1 MSLKPD
7 TETKV
12 AAARKWPMRNY
23 NIFSLQG
30 DDSTDD
36 MDVVETMGLDPVVA
50 YTPDINVKAI
60 DKMRQEN
67 IANYLKE
74 GLSEETATK
83 LADTAAQATKAT
95 INALMRDQQIDFQI

>member
-1 MSLKPD
+1 MNLKPD
-7 TETKV
+7 TEAKV
-12 AAARKWPMRNY
+12 VAARKWPMRNY
-23 NIFSLQG
+23 NIFALQG

-67 IANYLKE
+67 KENYLKQ
-74 GLSEETATK
+74 GLDEDAATK
-83 LADTAAQATKAT
+83 LADTQAQATKAT